1 MAILSHTPALS
12 LAPFFPPPLPAP
24 ATSESSPQTG
34 PAEGPPSPQLLEPLP
49 CRAPPRRKKKK
60 KYLRHA
66 KPPYTYL
73 AMIALVIQAAP
84 GKRLKLAQII
94 KEIGS
99 LFPFF
104 QEDYHGWKDSIRHN
118 LSSNPCFHKVLK
130 NPKKPQAKGN
140 FWAVDVSLV
149 PAEALR
155 LQNTAVVR
163 QGGGPAAFPQ
173 DLAPYVLHGRRFKER
188 ESPPELPATPN
199 SAPDPAKTQ
208 GSFDV
213 HPLLRDFQE
222 TPPPSHPPLT
232 MPLHAPRPLRFFPA
246 PQPLRLP
253 PARVGGSESSGEHPC
268 WGTLPTSYSRGWAP
282 NVVAP
287 VVLPCYSC
295 PPGTHWG
302 LVPGPRPRPWL
313 SRDLGA
319 LLQAVPPNKSVSDI
333 RLTHPRD
340 LLPPNSLGPIIAWYN
355 P

>member
-1 MAILSHTPALS
+1 MA
-12 LAPFFPPPLPAP
+12 PPSPLP
-24 ATSESSPQTG
+24 SSPQPG
-34 PAEGPPSPQLLEPLP
+34 PALGPPSAQPLAPPP
-49 CRAPPRRKKKK
+49 CRPPPRRKKK

-173 DLAPYVLHGRRFKER
+173 DLAPYVLHGRPFKDR
-188 ESPPELPATPN
+188 GSPPGLPAAPH
-199 SAPDPAKTQ
+199 SAPDPAKTR

-213 HPLLRDFQE
+213 HPLLQDFQE

-232 MPLHAPRPLRFFPA
+232 MPLHAPRPLRFLPA
-246 PQPLRLP
+246 PPPLRLP
-253 PARVGGSESSGEHPC
+253 PVRVGGSEPPGEHPC
-268 WGTLPTSYSRGWAP
+268 WGALPTSYSRGWAP

-302 LVPGPRPRPWL
+302 LVPGPRPQPWL

-340 LLPPNSLGPIIAWYN
+340 LLPPNSLGPILAWYS